1 MKQRMIATILLV
13 LALSMSACS
22 VRQTKEET
30 SKTTRRAEETTRPE
44 ETEQTE
50 PWTEEDTTA
59 AQTTVD
65 DEEDTTANH
74 SEKHITEEEALA
86 AAKAYLGD
94 KDPDVGYS
102 YSFVS
107 QGTMEDAETGESFYK
122 VRVSW
127 YLPEDDRYSVCG
139 YLLVSRD
146 GKTVT
151 KFDW

>member
-1 MKQRMIATILLV
+1 MLLT
-13 LALSMSACS
+13 LAFSMSACS
-22 VRQTKEET
+22 VRQLE
-30 SKTTRRAEETTRPE
+30 EETTAVTTETAESTQPQEGETDFRPKD
-44 ETEQTE
+44 
-50 PWTEEDTTA
+50 DTTGA
-59 AQTTVD
+59 DTTV
-65 DEEDTTANH
+65 EGAGDTTG
-74 SEKHITEEEALA
+74 EKHITEEEALA

-94 KDPDVGYS
+94 KDPDTGYK

-107 QGTMEDAETGESFYK
+107 QGTMEDTDTGETFYK

-139 YLLVSRD
+139 YLLVTQD